1 MLSLSYGTDED
12 IEFQVIWV
20 ICPSTT
26 TIEKSR
32 GSGEDDLFSELG
44 ARG

>member
-32 GSGEDDLFSELG
+32 ELNLGSPSL
-44 ARG
+44 